1 MLPPSLPEVLMQIT
15 DGHASRAAEQARER
29 GTTDSYPAPE
39 QIARVAI
46 LRRARENA
54 LRARLFGDP
63 TAVRAATARHRPA
76 GEGHG

>member
-1 MLPPSLPEVLMQIT
+1 MLPPTLPDLLMQIT
-15 DGHASRAAEQARER
+15 DGHAARAAELARER
-29 GTTDSYPAPE
+29 NADDSFPAPE
-39 QIARVAI
+39 HIARIAI

-63 TAVRAATARHRPA
+63 TAIRAGAARHQPA